1 MFGAADE
8 GQSRIGQR
16 SRGEVCVCTSFR
28 AEKARVGAEGGVLRR
43 RGWGRAWERIS
54 TRGASVD
61 THAQECAGRDMNS
74 GRRRAHPTVRAKLS
88 DRARASGAAVRACE
102 EGEEMGKMG
111 EIGAGH
117 PQDGWNASAMAG
129 LGSEQEAVGVHVRRE
144 IR

>member
-1 MFGAADE
+1 MSGAADE

-16 SRGEVCVCTSFR
+16 RREEVCACTSFR
-28 AEKARVGAEGGVLRR
+28 AEKARVGAEGGVLRGR
-43 RGWGRAWERIS
+43 RWGRAWERIN

-61 THAQECAGRDMNS
+61 ASAQECAGSDMNS

-88 DRARASGAAVRACE
+88 DRARASGAAMRACE

-111 EIGAGH
+111 EIEAGH

-129 LGSEQEAVGVHVRRE
+129 LGSEQEAVGVHVGRE
-144 IR
+144 MG